1 MKKLL
6 LSMLV
11 LGIAT
16 PCLAIQVPQTD
27 NYILNEND
35 QQVLDTSKIQDPIRD
50 GAFSA
55 IDSDAAS
62 KWSGELNGIVGVNNK
77 INDHTTAK
85 ARTLQVVKNLINY
98 ALGLLSLVALVY
110 LIYNGFLMV
119 TAAGDD
125 AQYKKGLK
133 SIKYAAIAIAGIGLS
148 WLIVSFIF
156 RLITK
161 ITTV

>member
-62 KWSGELNGIVGVNNK
+62 K
-77 INDHTTAK
+77 
-85 ARTLQVVKNLINY
+85 
-98 ALGLLSLVALVY
+98 
-110 LIYNGFLMV
+110 
-119 TAAGDD
+119 
-125 AQYKKGLK
+125 
-133 SIKYAAIAIAGIGLS
+133 
-148 WLIVSFIF
+148 
-156 RLITK
+156 
-161 ITTV
+161 